1 MPTAPPVRLPARA
14 HPAPAS
20 ASVSGWTLHSA
31 GGCEGVTGSA
41 HLLTCDDAR
50 VLVDAGL
57 FQGPDEEAAN
67 RAPWP
72 FEPRSIDAVVLTHG
86 HLDHVGRLPRLWAD
100 GFRGPVFATA
110 ATLAVAEVV
119 LRDAAG
125 IQAEDRA
132 RARRRAR
139 RAGIAGDAARPP
151 YAQNDLEAVLARGRA
166 VPFHRRFTVCR
177 GVHGTL
183 GRAGHVLGAAWLA
196 LDGPG
201 GRVLLSGDLGDA
213 DGPLHPP
220 PEPPPPTDA
229 LLIETT
235 YADARHRS
243 WTETARAFGE
253 VVGRTLGRGGNVL
266 IPTFA
271 LERTQAVLNTLQVL
285 EARREIPAARVV
297 LDAPMGERMTA
308 LYRRYPQTLRSA
320 IAHRLARGDDPFRPA
335 RLEVARGGSA
345 ARELRDARGVVIV
358 AGAGMLT
365 GGRMLQHLVFHL
377 GDPRNALVFV
387 GYQVEGTLGREIVD
401 GARQVRVLGEPVA
414 IAAEV
419 ASVHGFSAHADAD
432 ALDGWWRASGA
443 RVVVPVH
450 GETGAREALAGRV
463 LAAGGAVRHA
473 RLGEPLTL

>member
-1 MPTAPPVRLPARA
+1 MTSRGAEPSL
-14 HPAPAS
+14 
-20 ASVSGWTLHSA
+20 SGWTLCSA

-41 HLLTCDDAR
+41 HLLMTEDAR

-72 FEPRSIDAVVLTHG
+72 FDPRSIDAVVLTHG

-100 GFRGPVFATA
+100 GYRGPVFATA

-119 LRDAAG
+119 LRDAAR
-125 IQAEDRA
+125 IQAEDLA

-139 RAGIAGDAARPP
+139 RAGIAGDPARPA
-151 YAQNDLEAVLARGRA
+151 YADNDLEAVLARGRS
-166 VPFHRRFTVCR
+166 VPFQRRFTVCR

-201 GRVLLSGDLGDA
+201 GRVLVSGDLGDA
-213 DGPLHPP
+213 DGPLHPA

-235 YADARHRS
+235 YADGHHRS
-243 WTETARAFGE
+243 WEATARAFAG
-253 VVGRTLGRGGNVL
+253 VVRRTLERGGNVL

-285 EARREIPAARVV
+285 EARHAIPPSRVV
-297 LDAPMGERMTA
+297 LDAPMGERMTE
-308 LYRRYPQTLRSA
+308 LYRRFPHTLRSA
-320 IAHRLARGDDPFRPA
+320 IADRLAHGDDPFHPA
-335 RLEVARGGSA
+335 GLEVARGGGA
-345 ARELRDARGVVIV
+345 ARDLRDARGVVIV

-365 GGRMLQHLVFHL
+365 GGRMLQHLAFHL
-377 GDPRNALVFV
+377 GESRNALVFV
-387 GYQVEGTLGREIVD
+387 GYQAEGTLGREIVD
-401 GARQVRVLGEPVA
+401 GAERVRVFGNEVEV
-414 IAAEV
+414 AAEIATV
-419 ASVHGFSAHADAD
+419 DGFSAHADAPVLD
-432 ALDGWWRASGA
+432 AWWRASRA

-450 GETGAREALAGRV
+450 GEAAAREALAARV
-463 LAAGGAVRHA
+463 VAAGGVA
-473 RLGEPLTL
+473 RRATLGVPLPL

>member
-1 MPTAPPVRLPARA
+1 MGPGVSGRAAPP
-14 HPAPAS
+14 S
-20 ASVSGWTLHSA
+20 ISGWSLCSA
-31 GGCEGVTGSA
+31 GACEGVTGSA
-41 HLLTCDDAR
+41 HLLTTDGAR
-50 VLVDAGL
+50 ILVDAGL

-67 RAPWP
+67 RAAWP
-72 FEPRSIDAVVLTHG
+72 FDPRSIDAVVLTHG

-110 ATLAVAEVV
+110 ATLAVADVV
-119 LRDAAG
+119 LRDAAR

-139 RAGIAGDAARPP
+139 RAGRAGAPPPPP
-151 YAQNDLEAVLARGRA
+151 YSENDLEAVLARGRS
-166 VPFHRRFTVCR
+166 VPFHRRFTVAR

-243 WTETARAFGE
+243 WAATVDAFAG
-253 VVGRTLGRGGNVL
+253 VVRRTLERGGNVL

-271 LERTQAVLNTLQVL
+271 LERTQAVLTTLQML
-285 EARREIPAARVV
+285 EATHAIPSARVV
-297 LDAPMGERMTA
+297 LDAPMGERMTD
-308 LYRRYPQTLRSA
+308 LYRRYPQTLRAA
-320 IAHRLARGDDPFRPA
+320 IADRLAHGDDPFHPA
-335 RLEVARGGSA
+335 RLEVSRGGGT
-345 ARELRDARGVVIV
+345 ARDLRDARGVVIV

-377 GDPRNALVFV
+377 EQPRNAVVFV
-387 GYQVEGTLGREIVD
+387 GYQAEGTLGRQIVD
-401 GARQVRVLGEPVA
+401 GADRVRVLGEALEV
-414 IAAEV
+414 AAEI
-419 ASVHGFSAHADAD
+419 AIVHGFSAHADAD
-432 ALDGWWRASGA
+432 TLDAWWRASGA

-450 GETGAREALAGRV
+450 GEAAARQALADRV
-463 LAAGGAVRHA
+463 VAAGADA
-473 RLGEPLTL
+473 RRATLGETLPL

>member
-1 MPTAPPVRLPARA
+1 MGPGVTTRDADRA
-14 HPAPAS
+14 
-20 ASVSGWTLHSA
+20 VSGWTLCSA

-41 HLLTCDDAR
+41 HLLMTEDAR
-50 VLVDAGL
+50 VLVDVGL
-57 FQGPDEEAAN
+57 FQGPDDEEAN

-72 FEPRSIDAVVLTHG
+72 FDPRSIDAVVLTHG

-100 GFRGPVFATA
+100 GYRGPVFATA

-119 LRDAAG
+119 LRDAAR
-125 IQAEDRA
+125 IQKEDRA

-139 RAGIAGDAARPP
+139 RAGVAGDAPRPP
-151 YAQNDLEAVLARGRA
+151 YSDNDLEAVLARGRP

-196 LDGPG
+196 LDGPA
-201 GRVLLSGDLGDA
+201 GRVLASGDLGDA

-235 YADARHRS
+235 YGDRRHRS
-243 WTETARAFGE
+243 WDATARAFAE
-253 VVGRTLGRGGNVL
+253 VVRRTLERGGNVL
-266 IPTFA
+266 VPTFA

-285 EARREIPAARVV
+285 EARREIPSARVV
-297 LDAPMGERMTA
+297 LDAPMGERMTG
-308 LYRRYPQTLRSA
+308 LYRRFPQTLRSA
-320 IAHRLARGDDPFRPA
+320 IADRLAHGDDPFHPA
-335 RLEVARGGSA
+335 GLEISRGGGT

-365 GGRMLQHLVFHL
+365 GGRMLQHLAFHL
-377 GDPRNALVFV
+377 GDPRNALLFV
-387 GYQVEGTLGREIVD
+387 GYQAEGTLGRQIVD
-401 GARQVRVLGEPVA
+401 GARGVRVLGDSVEV
-414 IAAEV
+414 AAEIAIV
-419 ASVHGFSAHADAD
+419 DGFSAHADAD
-432 ALDGWWRASGA
+432 ALDAWWRASGA

-450 GETGAREALAGRV
+450 GEAAAREALADRV
-463 LAAGGAVRHA
+463 AATGASVRQAH
-473 RLGEPLTL
+473 LGEALPL